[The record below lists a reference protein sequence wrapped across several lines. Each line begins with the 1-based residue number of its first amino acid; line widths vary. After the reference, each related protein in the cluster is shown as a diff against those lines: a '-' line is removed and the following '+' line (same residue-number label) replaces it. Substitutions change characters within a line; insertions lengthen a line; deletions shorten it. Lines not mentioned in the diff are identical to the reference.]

1 MAVPQMVY
9 GVPMISFAGDGF
21 CLPYPLDLIVN
32 RKQHGLSNIHYQVS
46 DGKGNLYLLADGS
59 YTTLFRKRVL
69 RNSAGFPILTIREK
83 AITGKKWMVHRGE
96 SSEKSQLLFTVH
108 RSRFQPK
115 KTRLEVFL
123 EGNIDKDISNFTVVG
138 SNYPSQYIRVYKGDT
153 ILAEG
158 KKESFRVS
166 VHSGVD
172 YAFIAALIIILVECE

>member
-21 CLPYPLDLIVN
+21 CFPYPLDLIVN
-32 RKQHGLSNIHYQVS
+32 KKQHGLSNIHYQVS

-83 AITGKKWMVHRGE
+83 R
-96 SSEKSQLLFTVH
+96 L
-108 RSRFQPK
+108 RFQPM

-123 EGNIDKDISNFTVVG
+123 VGNIDKDISNFT
-138 SNYPSQYIRVYKGDT
+138 
-153 ILAEG
+153 
-158 KKESFRVS
+158 
-166 VHSGVD
+166 
-172 YAFIAALIIILVECE
+172 

>member
-21 CLPYPLDLIVN
+21 YLPYPLDLIVN
-32 RKQHGLSNIHYQVS
+32 RKQHGLSNINYQVS

-83 AITGKKWMVHRGE
+83 
-96 SSEKSQLLFTVH
+96 
-108 RSRFQPK
+108 
-115 KTRLEVFL
+115 
-123 EGNIDKDISNFTVVG
+123 
-138 SNYPSQYIRVYKGDT
+138 
-153 ILAEG
+153 G